1 MISIIGIP
9 SDKNSSFLRGASQA
23 PPLIMKEFFSESS
36 NLFTESGINLDQS
49 SIFKYNGCL
58 RLKNQNSEY
67 EQIQKAVYNE
77 LEKNNRCISIGG
89 DHSITYPII
98 SAYTNFYKQLNILHF
113 DAHPNLYDSFDNN
126 LFSHASPF
134 ARIMKNNLVEK
145 LTQAG
150 IRTMNAHQKE
160 QAKKY
165 NVQVIHMGQFDST
178 MQFDFDGPVYVS
190 IDLDALDPA
199 FAPGVSHPEPGGLS
213 TRDLLTILSTAN
225 GEVVGAISLNIIQK
239 KRLSEYNCSIRIKI
253 LKELMSKMI

>member
-9 SDKNSSFLRGASQA
+9 SDKNSSFLRGCSKA

-77 LEKNNRCISIGG
+77 LEKKNRCISIGG

-113 DAHPNLYDSFDNN
+113 DAHPDLYDSFDNN
-126 LFSHASPF
+126 PFSHASPF
-134 ARIMKNNLVEK
+134 ARIMENNLVGK
-145 LTQAG
+145 LTQVG
-150 IRTMNAHQKE
+150 IRTMNAHQKK

-199 FAPGVSHPEPGGLS
+199 FAPGVSHPEPGGIS

-225 GEVVGAISLNIIQK
+225 GEFVGGDIV
-239 KRLSEYNCSIRIKI
+239 EYNPKKDFQNITAILASKI

>member
-1 MISIIGIP
+1 MEHLQNLKIVITAAASGLGSEIATTLSKSGSQVFIC
-9 SDKNSSFLRGASQA
+9 DKNEAALENFSKKN
-23 PPLIMKEFFSESS
+23 PLIKCAFADVSNETQMKEFFSESS

-77 LEKNNRCISIGG
+77 LEKKNRCISIGG

-113 DAHPNLYDSFDNN
+113 DAHPDLYDSFDNN
-126 LFSHASPF
+126 PFSHASPF
-134 ARIMKNNLVEK
+134 ARIMENNLVEK
-145 LTQAG
+145 LTQVG

-165 NVQVIHMGQFDST
+165 NVQVIHMGRFDST
-178 MQFDFDGPVYVS
+178 IQFDFDGPVYVS
-190 IDLDALDPA
+190 IDIDALDPA
-199 FAPGVSHPEPGGLS
+199 FAPGVSQS
-213 TRDLLTILSTAN
+213 
-225 GEVVGAISLNIIQK
+225 
-239 KRLSEYNCSIRIKI
+239 
-253 LKELMSKMI
+253 